1 MVRATM
7 SVDNKLSATPWSFEW
22 TVEAENSFGSSP
34 TLDIESASC
43 VRPSALACRPSGRGY
58 VVDVPAE
65 TRQVTV
71 EMFVAADQT
80 NIPTL
85 VRDRMVLA
93 VNGFARR
100 VRD

>member
-1 MVRATM
+1 
-7 SVDNKLSATPWSFEW
+7 
-22 TVEAENSFGSSP
+22 
-34 TLDIESASC
+34 
-43 VRPSALACRPSGRGY
+43 
-58 VVDVPAE
+58 
-65 TRQVTV
+65 VTV